1 MRKEFKGRTVLSGSL
16 KGEAAVSRQ
25 GFNILASFQKD
36 LMAKKKQVSCHD
48 QGNKDLY
55 GIAVT
60 GKVLCLP
67 TTIGS
72 TTGGMVLQAAASLGK
87 APSALLFS
95 ESIDSLAAAGVVLSK
110 VWNEKQ
116 IITVDRLGKEF
127 LNFTATGDAIEI
139 KDDGTVIVEK
149 KETDNE

>member
-1 MRKEFKGRTVLSGSL
+1 MRKEFKGRTILSGRL

-36 LMAKKKQVSCHD
+36 LMAKKQQVSCHD
-48 QGNKDLY
+48 QGNQDLY

-87 APSALLFS
+87 APAALLFS

-116 IITVDRLGKEF
+116 ITTVDRLGKEF
-127 LNFTATGDAIEI
+127 LNFAATGDAIEI

-149 KETDNE
+149 KETENE